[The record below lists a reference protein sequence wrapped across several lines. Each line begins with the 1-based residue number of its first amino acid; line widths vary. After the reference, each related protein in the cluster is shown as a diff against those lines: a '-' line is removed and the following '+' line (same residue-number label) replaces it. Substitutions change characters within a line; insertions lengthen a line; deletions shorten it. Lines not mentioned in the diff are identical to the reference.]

1 MRAVHHPDRES
12 LFDRLGMILGVGAM
26 LAVVA
31 GQAYFVVLLW
41 VQP

>member
-1 MRAVHHPDRES
+1 
-12 LFDRLGMILGVGAM
+12 MILGVGAM

-31 GQAYFVVLLW
+31 GQAYFVVLLL